1 MIGLGLRQLQEA
13 LNGKADRIQHEFVLL
28 SEELE
33 DVGRKLLEAEEADR
47 PPLRERQQEIREKQM
62 KVANEVNIWRERAR
76 NVIQQRGGSALRAFL
91 DGIASLEDEQVKAA
105 AKHALYLMD
114 APEEELA
121 ALADQPSARKATTA
135 AGRLIERARTEY
147 DLRTGDPATRMR
159 AAVEFANRSGVAQDD
174 AILEEIEAAMEDPDP
189 LVREITALTIVQLLR
204 FRSLRLAD
212 LDASHEAIQRLAKV
226 NHMAAIPVLIEVLN
240 TPRTGFVT
248 REGDSIE
255 EDNGRSRMVALLRLV
270 EWHTPDAQYALRG
283 LQFDRDPHIVKAAKR
298 ALELF
303 PGDWTGRLPK
313 PQR

>member
-1 MIGLGLRQLQEA
+1 VIGLGLRQLQDA

-33 DVGRKLLEAEEADR
+33 DVGRKLLEADEADR
-47 PPLRERQQEIREKQM
+47 PPLRDRQQEIRERQM
-62 KVANEVNIWRERAR
+62 QVADNVNVWRERAR
-76 NVIQQRGGSALRAFL
+76 NVIQQRGSGALRAYL
-91 DGIASLEDEQVKAA
+91 EELASLEDEQVQAA

-121 ALADQPSARKATTA
+121 ALADQSSARKVTTP

-159 AAVEFANRSGVAQDD
+159 AAVEFANRSGVAQDLAALD
-174 AILEEIEAAMEDPDP
+174 EIEAAMEDPDP
-189 LVREITALTIVQLLR
+189 LVREIAALTVAQLLK

-212 LDASHEAIQRLAKV
+212 LDASHTAVQRLAKV
-226 NHMAAIPVLIEVLN
+226 NHMAAIPVLIDVLN
-240 TPRTGFVT
+240 SPRTGFVT
-248 REGDSIE
+248 REGESIE

-270 EWHTPDAQYALRG
+270 EWHTPDAQYAMRG

-313 PQR
+313 PQH

>member
-1 MIGLGLRQLQEA
+1 MIGLGLRQLQDA

-33 DVGRKLLEAEEADR
+33 EVTRKLLEAEEADR
-47 PPLRERQQEIREKQM
+47 PPLRDRQQEIRERQM
-62 KVANEVNIWRERAR
+62 KVANDVNVWRERAR
-76 NVIQQRGGSALRAFL
+76 NVIQQRGSGALRAYL
-91 DGIASLEDEQVKAA
+91 EELASMEDPQVQAA

-121 ALADQPSARKATTA
+121 ALAEKASVRKVTSP

-159 AAVEFANRSGVAQDD
+159 AAVEFANRSGVAQNE
-174 AILEEIEAAMEDPDP
+174 AMLEEIEAAMDDPDP
-189 LVREITALTIVQLLR
+189 LVREITALTMVQLLK

-212 LDASHEAIQRLAKV
+212 LDASHIAVQRLAKV

-240 TPRTGFVT
+240 APRTGFVT
-248 REGDSIE
+248 REGESVE

-283 LQFDRDPHIVKAAKR
+283 LQFDRDPHIVKAARR

>member
-1 MIGLGLRQLQEA
+1 VIGLGLRQLQDA

-33 DVGRKLLEAEEADR
+33 DVGRKLLEAEEAER
-47 PPLRERQQEIREKQM
+47 PALRERQQEIRVRQM
-62 KVANEVNIWRERAR
+62 QVADSVNVWRERAR
-76 NVIQQRGGSALRAFL
+76 NVIQQRGSGALRAFL
-91 DGIASLEDEQVKAA
+91 EEIGTLEDEQVQTA

-114 APEEELA
+114 APDEELA
-121 ALADQPSARKATTA
+121 ALAEQASVRKVSTP

-159 AAVEFANRSGVAQDD
+159 AAVEFANRPGLAQDD
-174 AILEEIEAAMEDPDP
+174 DALEEIEAATEDPDG
-189 LVREITALTIVQLLR
+189 LVREIASLTLVQLLK
-204 FRSLRLAD
+204 FRCLRLAD
-212 LDASHEAIQRLAKV
+212 LDASHNAVQHLAKV

-240 TPRTGFVT
+240 TPRTGFV
-248 REGDSIE
+248 RQAGESVE

-313 PQR
+313 PQH

>member
-1 MIGLGLRQLQEA
+1 MIGLGLRQLQDA

-28 SEELE
+28 SEDLE
-33 DVGRKLLEAEEADR
+33 DVGRKLLEADEADR
-47 PPLRERQQEIREKQM
+47 PPLRERQQEIRERQM
-62 KVANEVNIWRERAR
+62 QVANDVNIWRERAR
-76 NVIQQRGGSALRAFL
+76 NVIQQRGSGALRAFL
-91 DGIASLEDEQVKAA
+91 EELASLEDAQVQAA
-105 AKHALYLMD
+105 TKHALYLMD
-114 APEEELA
+114 APEDELA
-121 ALADQPSARKATTA
+121 ALADQASVRRVSTP
-135 AGRLIERARTEY
+135 AGRLIDRARTEY

-159 AAVEFANRSGVAQDD
+159 AAVEFANRPGVSQDD
-174 AILEEIEAAMEDPDP
+174 AALEEIEAATEDPDA
-189 LVREITALTIVQLLR
+189 LVREIASLTLAQLLK

-212 LDASHEAIQRLAKV
+212 LDASHNAVQHLAKI
-226 NHMAAIPVLIEVLN
+226 NHMAAIAVLIEVLN
-240 TPRTGFVT
+240 NPRTGFVR
-248 REGDSIE
+248 REGESIE

>member
-1 MIGLGLRQLQEA
+1 VIGLGLRLLQDA
-13 LNGKADRIQHEFVLL
+13 LNGKADRIQHEFVQL

-33 DVGRKLLEAEEADR
+33 DVGRKLLEADEADR
-47 PPLRERQQEIREKQM
+47 PPLRERQKEIREKQM
-62 KVANEVNIWRERAR
+62 EVANNVNIWRERAR
-76 NVIQQRGGSALRAFL
+76 NVIRQRGSGALRAYL
-91 DGIASLEDEQVKAA
+91 EEIASLDDEQVQAA

-121 ALADQPSARKATTA
+121 ALAEQASVKKVTTP

-174 AILEEIEAAMEDPDP
+174 SILEEIEAAMDDPDP
-189 LVREITALTIVQLLR
+189 LVREITALTVVQLLK

-212 LDASHEAIQRLAKV
+212 LDASHEAVQRLAKV
-226 NHMAAIPVLIEVLN
+226 NHMVAIPVLIEVLN
-240 TPRTGFVT
+240 TPRTGFVV
-248 REGDSIE
+248 REGGSVE

-303 PGDWTGRLPK
+303 PDDWTGRLPK
-313 PQR
+313 VQR

>member
-1 MIGLGLRQLQEA
+1 MIGLGLRQLQDA
-13 LNGKADRIQHEFVLL
+13 LNRKADQIQHEFVVL

-33 DVGRKLLEAEEADR
+33 ELGRMLLEAEQADR
-47 PPLRERQQEIREKQM
+47 QALRERQQEIRERQM
-62 KVANEVNIWRERAR
+62 KVANDVNVWRERAR
-76 NVIQQRGGSALRAFL
+76 NVIQQRGGGALRAY
-91 DGIASLEDEQVKAA
+91 LEELAGFEEEQVQAA

-121 ALADQPSARKATTA
+121 ALADQASVKKASTP

-159 AAVEFANRSGVAQDD
+159 TAVEFANRPGIAQDD
-174 AILEEIEAAMEDPDP
+174 AALEGTEAAMDDPDP
-189 LVREITALTIVQLLR
+189 LVREIAALTVVQILR

-212 LDASHEAIQRLAKV
+212 LDASHLAVQKLAKI
-226 NHMAAIPVLIEVLN
+226 NHMGAIPVLIEVLES
-240 TPRTGFVT
+240 PRTGFVT
-248 REGDSIE
+248 REGESIE
-255 EDNGRSRMVALLRLV
+255 DTNARSRMVALLRLV

>member
-1 MIGLGLRQLQEA
+1 VIGLGLRQLQEA

-33 DVGRKLLEAEEADR
+33 DVGRKLLEAEEAQR
-47 PPLRERQQEIREKQM
+47 PQLRERQHEIREKQM
-62 KVANEVNIWRERAR
+62 KVANEVNVWRERAR
-76 NVIQQRGGSALRAFL
+76 NVIQQRGSGALRAYL
-91 DGIASLEDEQVKAA
+91 EEIASLEDDQVKAA

-121 ALADQPSARKATTA
+121 ALADQSSLKKVTTP

-159 AAVEFANRSGVAQDD
+159 AAVEFANRPGVSQDD
-174 AILEEIEAAMEDPDP
+174 AILEEIEGAMEDPDP
-189 LVREITALTIVQLLR
+189 LVREITALTVVQLLR

-212 LDASHEAIQRLAKV
+212 LDASHEAVQRLAKV
-226 NHMAAIPVLIEVLN
+226 NHMVAIPVLIEVLN
-240 TPRTGFVT
+240 TPRTGFVA
-248 REGDSIE
+248 RGNESAE

>member
-1 MIGLGLRQLQEA
+1 MIGLGLRLLQDA

-28 SEELE
+28 SEQLE

-47 PPLRERQQEIREKQM
+47 PALRERQQQIREKQM
-62 KVANEVNIWRERAR
+62 KVANDVNAWRERAR
-76 NVIQQRGGSALRAFL
+76 NVIQQRGSGALRAYL
-91 DGIASLEDEQVKAA
+91 EEIASFEDEQVQAA

-121 ALADQPSARKATTA
+121 ALADQASVKKVTTPA
-135 AGRLIERARTEY
+135 SRLIERARTEY

-174 AILEEIEAAMEDPDP
+174 DILDEIEAAMEDPDP
-189 LVREITALTIVQLLR
+189 LVREISALTVVQLLK

-212 LDASHEAIQRLAKV
+212 LDASHEAVQMLAKV
-226 NHMAAIPVLIEVLN
+226 NHMAAIQVLIDVLN
-240 TPRTGFVT
+240 APRTGFVT
-248 REGDSIE
+248 REGESLE

-270 EWHTPDAQYALRG
+270 EWHTPDAQYTLRG

-303 PGDWTGRLPK
+303 PDDWTGRLPK